1 MKKLLLVATLGVAG
15 LMSAKGTEI
24 KEIKEVKTIKKTEK
38 AFYHPIK
45 VTSSC
50 GYTEYIELGGSNISC
65 IEVEMDRMEMECD
78 APITGW
84 GYA

>member
-24 KEIKEVKTIKKTEK
+24 KEVKTIKKTEK

-45 VTSSC
+45 ITSSC
-50 GYTEYIELGGSNISC
+50 GYTEYIELRGSNISC
-65 IEVEMDRMEMECD
+65 IEVEIDRMEIECD